1 MSGVTDVRGRNVYLE
16 NPIPKTLQRWIH
28 YRWPAASRLCR
39 SSGRAI
45 GPFLLAWPLALITPL
60 PASAGQ
66 EIVPDGSESSDSR
79 TSGLGFWIWAAQ
91 TFDRQT
97 CLLWRSFEIPPS
109 ATVAQAWLTMTAD
122 NEYTLFLD
130 GRNVGRGAEWRHL
143 GKYDLTQL
151 MSPGK
156 HVLAVEAYNV
166 DAAAGM
172 IFGMRIDL
180 ADGGF
185 IEIKSDK
192 SWRIVPEK
200 TRGWQTLTKA
210 QDAWPEATIIGPIG
224 TSPWWRTPEGIEI
237 NPPLQVIHTPL
248 WQAGWFQVTLL
259 TLCGTA
265 ILISFYLM
273 SQLAFHRQE
282 RWLLQQERARIARDI
297 HDDVG
302 SRMTQLVLHG
312 EVARNDLPAGSEA
325 CLQLDQ
331 FCEEAR
337 GLLSTMDEVLWAVNP
352 RRDTLRN
359 FVSYVTD
366 YAQKSLKRTAIQ
378 CVLDVEPEMPAQA
391 LDLPLRRNL
400 LMAIKETLN
409 NAVKYSEATELLL
422 HIQRLNQ
429 GLVVVV
435 QDNGRGF
442 DPAAAKPGRNG
453 LANMTQRM
461 TELGGECR
469 VISQPGKGCRI
480 EFRVPLNRSRSH
492 LWSRIWRSRRFA
504 TSVIETKMP
513 GGKSLTI

>member
-1 MSGVTDVRGRNVYLE
+1 ML
-16 NPIPKTLQRWIH
+16 
-28 YRWPAASRLCR
+28 ASH
-39 SSGRAI
+39 
-45 GPFLLAWPLALITPL
+45 LALFTPA
-60 PASAGQ
+60 PASARQAAGR
-66 EIVPDGSESSDSR
+66 EAARETPESPDSP
-79 TSGLGFWIWAAQ
+79 TNGLGVWIWAAQ

-97 CLLWRSFEIPPS
+97 CLLWRSFEIPAS
-109 ATVAQAWLTMTAD
+109 TRVTQAWMTMTVD

-151 MSPGK
+151 LSPGK

-166 DAAAGM
+166 DAQAGM
-172 IFGMRIDL
+172 ICGMRIDL
-180 ADGGF
+180 ADGRF
-185 IEIKSDK
+185 FEIKSDQD
-192 SWRIVPEK
+192 WRIVPEK
-200 TRGWQTLTKA
+200 TGGWKTMTKA
-210 QDAWPEATIIGPIG
+210 LDTWPAATIMGPIG
-224 TSPWWRTPEGIEI
+224 TLPWWTTPEGIDI
-237 NPPLQVIHTPL
+237 NPALQVIHTPL
-248 WQAGWFQVTLL
+248 WQSRWFQITLL
-259 TLCGTA
+259 TLCATA

-273 SQLAFHRQE
+273 SQLAFHQKE

-325 CLQLDQ
+325 CLQLDL

-337 GLLSTMDEVLWAVNP
+337 SLLSTMDEVLWAVNP
-352 RRDTLRN
+352 RRDTLRD

-366 YAQKSLKRTAIQ
+366 YAQKALKRTSIQ
-378 CVLDVEPEMPAQA
+378 CVLDVEPEMPAEA

-409 NAVKYSEATELLL
+409 NALKYSEATELLL
-422 HIQRLNQ
+422 QIQRLNQ

-469 VISQPGKGCRI
+469 VISQPGQGCRI
-480 EFRVPLNRSRSH
+480 EFRVPLNRSRRH
-492 LWSRIWRSRRFA
+492 LWNRIWRSRRFA
-504 TSVIETKMP
+504 TTVIETKIP